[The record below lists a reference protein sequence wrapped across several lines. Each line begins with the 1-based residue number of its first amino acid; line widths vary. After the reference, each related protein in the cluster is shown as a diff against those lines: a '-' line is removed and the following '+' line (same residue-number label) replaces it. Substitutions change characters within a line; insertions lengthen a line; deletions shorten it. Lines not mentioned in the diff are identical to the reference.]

1 MARGTGATPERIV
14 GAAVRLF
21 AAKGF
26 DATTV
31 QEVVEAASVT
41 KGALYHYFQS
51 KDDLLFEIY
60 RSLIGRQ
67 MADLDEIV
75 AAGLD
80 PATTVRR
87 ILVSLV
93 ETTAASV
100 DETAVF
106 VREMHRLDADRM
118 ASFRAERRR
127 YHETFRSVVEQAQR
141 DGRFSSAV
149 PADTAV
155 LIALGV
161 VNQLPTW
168 YRPEGPKSPTR
179 LGEEIADFVLAGLGA
194 TPPPEPDHA
203 PTDRL

>member
-1 MARGTGATPERIV
+1 MARGTRATPERIV
-14 GAAVRLF
+14 AAAVRLF

-41 KGALYHYFQS
+41 KGALYHYFGS
-51 KDDLLFEIY
+51 KDDLLLAIY

-67 MADLDEIV
+67 MAELDSIV

-80 PATTVRR
+80 AGTTVRH

-93 ETTAASV
+93 ETTAESV

-106 VREMHRLDADRM
+106 VREMHRLDAERV
-118 ASFRAERRR
+118 AEFRAERRR
-127 YHETFRSVVEQAQR
+127 YHETFRDVVRRGQR
-141 DGRFSSAV
+141 DGVFGDRV

-168 YRPEGPKSPTR
+168 YRPDGPKSPTE
-179 LGEEIADFVLAGLGA
+179 LGVEIADFVLAGLR
-194 TPPPEPDHA
+194 P
-203 PTDRL
+203 

>member
-1 MARGTGATPERIV
+1 MTVARRAGSTSERIV

-41 KGALYHYFQS
+41 KGALYHYFGS

-67 MADLDEIV
+67 MADLDAIV

-80 PATTVRR
+80 AATTVRR
-87 ILVSLV
+87 ILVGLV
-93 ETTAASV
+93 ATTARSV

-106 VREMHRLDADRM
+106 VREMHRLDAGRL
-118 ASFRAERRR
+118 AGFRSERRR

-141 DGRFSSAV
+141 TGEFASAV
-149 PADTAV
+149 PADTVV
-155 LIALGV
+155 LIAFGV

-168 YRPEGPKSPTR
+168 YRPDGPKSPER
-179 LGEEIADFVLAGLGA
+179 LGEEIADFVLAALRP
-194 TPPPEPDHA
+194 TPG
-203 PTDRL
+203 

>member
-1 MARGTGATPERIV
+1 MAPEGLTTPERIV
-14 GAAVRLF
+14 AAAVRLF

-41 KGALYHYFQS
+41 KGALYHYFGS

-67 MADLDEIV
+67 TADLDRII
-75 AAGLD
+75 AQGAD

-87 ILVSLV
+87 IMVSLV
-93 ETTAASV
+93 ATTADSV

-106 VREMHRLDADRM
+106 VREMHRLDAERM
-118 ASFRAERRR
+118 AAFRAERRR
-127 YHETFRSVVEQAQR
+127 YHEAFRAVVEKAQAEGQ
-141 DGRFSSAV
+141 FSARV

-168 YRPEGPKSPTR
+168 YRPDGAKPPEQPAD
-179 LGEEIADFVLAGLGA
+179 EIADFVLAGLR
-194 TPPPEPDHA
+194 P
-203 PTDRL
+203 

>member
-1 MARGTGATPERIV
+1 MARRTGATPERIV

-67 MADLDEIV
+67 MADLDGIV

-106 VREMHRLDADRM
+106 VREKHRLDAGRM
-118 ASFRAERRR
+118 ANFRAERRR
-127 YHETFRSVVEQAQR
+127 YHETFRAVVEQAQR
-141 DGRFSSAV
+141 TGRFSSAV

-168 YRPEGPKSPTR
+168 YRPDGPKSPTR

-194 TPPPEPDHA
+194 APRPEDDRP
-203 PTDRL
+203 PTDRP

>member
-1 MARGTGATPERIV
+1 MTGRAPATPDRIV
-14 GAAVRLF
+14 SAAVRLF

-41 KGALYHYFQS
+41 KGALYHYFGS

-67 MADLDEIV
+67 TAELDRIV
-75 AAGLD
+75 GKGAD
-80 PATTVRR
+80 PATTVRE
-87 ILVSLV
+87 IVVSLV

-106 VREMHRLDADRM
+106 VREMHKLDAERM
-118 ASFRAERRR
+118 AAVRADRRR
-127 YHETFRSVVEQAQR
+127 YHETFRAVVAKAQAE
-141 DGRFSSAV
+141 GRFGARV

-168 YRPEGPKSPTR
+168 YRPDGPKPPAT
-179 LGEEIADFVLAGLGA
+179 LAAEIADFVLAGLR
-194 TPPPEPDHA
+194 P
-203 PTDRL
+203 